1 MATLPE
7 TEQSI
12 YELSP
17 ISEPS
22 LTWNIDKASNQ
33 IAGEVD
39 GVSAV
44 KQAVDIIMNV
54 ERYRWQIYQSYS
66 GMEYDGLI
74 GNDPGYVAAEFQ
86 RRVRDAFSVDDRITG
101 VSDYESSQ
109 KGNIMEISF
118 TVNTVYGNIPVTTE
132 VTLQ

>member
-109 KGNIMEISF
+109 KWNIMEISF

>member
-54 ERYRWQIYQSYS
+54 ERYRWQIYQPYS